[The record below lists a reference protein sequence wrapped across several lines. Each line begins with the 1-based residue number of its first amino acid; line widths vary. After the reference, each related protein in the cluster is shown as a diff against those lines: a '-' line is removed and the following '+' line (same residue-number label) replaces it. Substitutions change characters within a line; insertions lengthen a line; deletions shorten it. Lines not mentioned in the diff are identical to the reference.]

1 MTEIHFQFII
11 FNEIIQT
18 KQEESTM
25 VFDKIK
31 SLIVEQFMVSDPDTI
46 TMQTSFVDDLEADSL
61 DIVELIMAVE
71 EEFGVAIDDQD
82 VDGVKTI
89 GDVVN
94 YIIEKQGN

>member
-1 MTEIHFQFII
+1 
-11 FNEIIQT
+11 
-18 KQEESTM
+18 M

-31 SLIVEQFMVSDPDTI
+31 ALIVEQFMINDPDTI

-94 YIIEKQGN
+94 YIAEKQGN

>member
-1 MTEIHFQFII
+1 MKSAKLWRNRI
-11 FNEIIQT
+11 
-18 KQEESTM
+18 M

-31 SLIVEQFMVSDPDTI
+31 ALIVEQFMINDPDTI

-94 YIIEKQGN
+94 YISEKQGN

>member
-1 MTEIHFQFII
+1 
-11 FNEIIQT
+11 
-18 KQEESTM
+18 M

-31 SLIVEQFMVSDPDTI
+31 ALIVEQFMVNDPNTI

-94 YIIEKQGN
+94 YITEKQGN

>member
-1 MTEIHFQFII
+1 
-11 FNEIIQT
+11 
-18 KQEESTM
+18 M

-31 SLIVEQFMVSDPDTI
+31 ALIVEQFMVNDPDTI

-94 YIIEKQGN
+94 YITEKQGK

>member
-1 MTEIHFQFII
+1 
-11 FNEIIQT
+11 
-18 KQEESTM
+18 M

-31 SLIVEQFMVSDPDTI
+31 ALIVEQFMINDPDTI

-94 YIIEKQGN
+94 YISEKQGN

>member
-1 MTEIHFQFII
+1 
-11 FNEIIQT
+11 
-18 KQEESTM
+18 M

-31 SLIVEQFMVSDPDTI
+31 SIIVEQFMIADTDTI

-82 VDGVKTI
+82 VDSVKTI

-94 YIIEKQGN
+94 YIEAKQK

>member
-1 MTEIHFQFII
+1 MTERENQFII
-11 FNEIIQT
+11 FIEISHSM
-18 KQEESTM
+18 EERIM

-31 SLIVEQFMVSDPDTI
+31 ALIVEQFMINDPDTI

-94 YIIEKQGN
+94 YITEKQGN

>member
-1 MTEIHFQFII
+1 MI
-11 FNEIIQT
+11 
-18 KQEESTM
+18 
-25 VFDKIK
+25 FDKIK
-31 SLIVEQFMVSDPDTI
+31 ALIVEQFMINDPDTI

-94 YIIEKQGN
+94 YISEKQGN

>member
-1 MTEIHFQFII
+1 
-11 FNEIIQT
+11 
-18 KQEESTM
+18 M

-31 SLIVEQFMVSDPDTI
+31 ALIVEQFMINDPDTI

-94 YIIEKQGN
+94 YISEKQSN

>member
-1 MTEIHFQFII
+1 
-11 FNEIIQT
+11 
-18 KQEESTM
+18 M

-31 SLIVEQFMVSDPDTI
+31 ALIVEQFMINDPDTI

-94 YIIEKQGN
+94 YINEKQGN

>member
-1 MTEIHFQFII
+1 
-11 FNEIIQT
+11 
-18 KQEESTM
+18 M

>member
-1 MTEIHFQFII
+1 MKSAKLWRNRI
-11 FNEIIQT
+11 
-18 KQEESTM
+18 M

-31 SLIVEQFMVSDPDTI
+31 ALIVEQFMINDPDTI

-94 YIIEKQGN
+94 YITEKQGN